1 MKMKSNTWLDFFKK
15 TLKVSGIILLILVII
30 IGYLIYRSAT
40 HDSKTYL
47 SCINDETKKTY
58 NIAFND
64 YRLFRDWDP
73 LNEKFE
79 ESIDIIEINKK
90 FIKARAYGDPDFDM
104 KSMSLSN
111 TKGTAT
117 KVYEIIWELD
127 RETGRI
133 KAYFSNYGAEIND
146 DGECVKINK
155 KDLPVTKVKQK
166 F

>member
-1 MKMKSNTWLDFFKK
+1 MKSKNNTWLDFFKK
-15 TLKVSGIILLILVII
+15 TLKISGIILLILVILVA
-30 IGYLIYRSAT
+30 YLIYRGAT

-47 SCINDETKKTY
+47 SCINDETKKIY

-64 YRLFRDWDP
+64 YRLFRYWDP

-79 ESIDIIEINKK
+79 ESFDIIEINKK
-90 FIKARAYGDPDFDM
+90 FIKARSYAEPNNEH

-117 KVYEIIWELD
+117 KVYELIWELD
-127 RETGRI
+127 RETGKI
-133 KAYFSNYGAEIND
+133 KAYFSDYDAEVND
-146 DGECVKINK
+146 DGECKKIDK
-155 KDLPVTKVKQK
+155 KDLPITKVEQK